1 MKQGSMRKRSR
12 LAGGLA
18 GASALLVLLLLP
30 LSPPAWAASSNLIPN
45 GSFQSGTSGW
55 TKSNPALTIESDGYD
70 DSYAGGVALNTTA
83 SSSSVVGLWHLDETS
98 GTTAFD
104 SSGNGNNGA
113 ISGPVTL
120 GVPGHLNTAYSFVP
134 KGTVIVRNAS
144 DLVPGTATITI
155 SYWLKATTLP
165 CCNGIDYD
173 MFTKGAG
180 SSRGGQIKLE
190 VQENGQASC
199 AFRGSLGKK
208 QLQAGP
214 KVVDGQW
221 HQVTCVRDGT
231 QIVETVD
238 GKSFSVTKATGAI
251 TVTDPIRLGSHK
263 GGGDWYK
270 GVLDE
275 VTYSIGS

>member
-1 MKQGSMRKRSR
+1 MKQGSTRKGFR
-12 LAGGLA
+12 LAAGTA
-18 GASALLVLLLLP
+18 GASALFVLLLLP
-30 LSPPAWAASSNLIPN
+30 LSPLARATSSNLISN
-45 GSFQSGTSGW
+45 GTFQS
-55 TKSNPALTIESDGYD
+55 
-70 DSYAGGVALNTTA
+70 AGSVALNTTA
-83 SSSSVVGLWHLDETS
+83 SSASMVGSWHLDETN

-104 SSGNGNNGA
+104 SSGNGNDGA

-120 GVPGHLNTAYSFVP
+120 GIPGHLNTAYSFVP
-134 KGTVIVRNAS
+134 KGTVIVPNAS

-165 CCNGIDYD
+165 CCNRIDYD
-173 MFTKGAG
+173 MFTKGDG
-180 SSRGGQIKLE
+180 SSRGGQIKIE
-190 VQENGQASC
+190 VQGNGQASC
-199 AFRGSLGKK
+199 MFRGSGGKK

-214 KVVDGQW
+214 NVVDGQW
-221 HQVTCVRDGT
+221 HQVTCVRNAN

-238 GKSFSVTKATGAI
+238 GASFSVTKATGAI

-263 GGGDWYK
+263 GGGDWYR